1 MREAKT
7 LHLREAVHLREAKI
21 LHLRGSQDP
30 NPNGCRQLAEE
41 VGINRERCILKPVEI
56 DVLAKQEAQLEVEY
70 PLHFPSDPLKEFDW
84 FSARA
89 GQHRF
94 RGCIRYSTMPGEPP
108 LMCRKVVQLDAPL
121 SVLFVGAL
129 LGVLLVGVLRQLSIL
144 QRYYDGSNL
153 RVWTLLVELGA
164 FVGLRL
170 PVGLC
175 MAVIAIVLARISL
188 DFQGVLQVELK
199 DFWGGVVVGLL
210 AQSTT
215 GPVAEALGR
224 IIGTARQAQS
234 DGEDESRSPPPAAET
249 TKPQ

>member
-1 MREAKT
+1 MAT
-7 LHLREAVHLREAKI
+7 WF
-21 LHLRGSQDP
+21 SQY
-30 NPNGCRQLAEE
+30 PNGCKQLAEE
-41 VGINRERCILKPVEI
+41 VGIDRERCILKPIEI

-70 PLHFPSDPLKEFDW
+70 PLHFPRDPLKEFDW
-84 FSARA
+84 LSARA

-94 RGCIRYSTMPGEPP
+94 RGCIRYSTMPEVSLP
-108 LMCRKVVQLDAPL
+108 LCAEKVVELDAPL

-129 LGVLLVGVLRQLSIL
+129 LGALQVGVLRQLSIL

-153 RVWTLLVELGA
+153 HVWTLLVELGA

-188 DFQGVLQVELK
+188 YFQGVLQVELK

-234 DGEDESRSPPPAAET
+234 DSEDESRSPPPVAET